1 MFIPMKTQL
10 SIVIATL
17 DCSEK
22 LDASLES
29 AVQILSQY
37 PNDYEILVKDCSLD
51 DKVRDSAIR
60 YSKILNIRYIHQ
72 SDSGIY
78 EAWNQALSHCKGRWI
93 YFMGADDLFTKNFP
107 FNALMEQL
115 RKQKKPIISIP
126 VKYVFNTYS
135 SVLTIDIIN
144 FLKHIRY
151 KNPFHHQ
158 GIFHQSDILKEIGFD
173 TSFRI
178 SGDFNTMLKM
188 TKSDPDNIV
197 CLSMPPMVEMHS
209 GGISTMISTNFER
222 LKERAK
228 VRKNNNI
235 RTNHSVV
242 FLSYIAAGAKLLLSK
257 LIGDAKIANAIFR
270 FKTMLLSLRKFY

>member
-1 MFIPMKTQL
+1 LETQL

-29 AVQILSQY
+29 SVQILSPY

-51 DKVRDSAIR
+51 DKVRDSASR
-60 YSKILNIRYIHQ
+60 YSKLLNIRYIHQ

-78 EAWNQALSHCKGRWI
+78 EAWNQALSYCEGRWI

-107 FNALMEQL
+107 FDALMEQL
-115 RKQKKPIISIP
+115 RKQKKPVISIP
-126 VKYVFNTYS
+126 VKYVFNAYS
-135 SVLTIDIIN
+135 AVSTIDLIK
-144 FLKHIRY
+144 FRKHIRY

-158 GIFHQSDILKEIGFD
+158 GIFHRSDKLKEIGFD

-178 SGDFNTMLKM
+178 SGDFNTLLKM
-188 TKSDPDNIV
+188 TKADPDNIV

-209 GGISTMISTNFER
+209 GGISTMISTNFDR
-222 LKERAK
+222 LRERAK

-235 RTNHSVV
+235 RTKHSVV
-242 FLSYIAAGAKLLLSK
+242 LLSYIAAGAKVLLSR
-257 LIGDAKIANAIFR
+257 LIGDAKLTNAIFR
-270 FKTMLLSLRKFY
+270 FKTMLLSLTKSY

>member
-1 MFIPMKTQL
+1 M
-10 SIVIATL
+10 
-17 DCSEK
+17 
-22 LDASLES
+22 
-29 AVQILSQY
+29 
-37 PNDYEILVKDCSLD
+37 D
-51 DKVRDSAIR
+51 DKVRDSAIA

-78 EAWNQALSHCKGRWI
+78 DAWNQALSHCKGRWI
-93 YFMGADDLFTKNFP
+93 YFMGADDLFINNFP
-107 FNALMEQL
+107 FNALVEQL
-115 RKQKKPIISIP
+115 GKQNKPIVSIP
-126 VKYVFNTYS
+126 VKYVFNAYS
-135 SVLTIDIIN
+135 SVSTIDIIN
-144 FLKHIRY
+144 FRKQIRY
-151 KNPFHHQ
+151 KNPFDHQ

-178 SGDFNTMLKM
+178 SGDFNTLLKM

-235 RTNHSVV
+235 RTNYSVV
-242 FLSYIAAGAKLLLSK
+242 FLSYIVAGVKILLSK
-257 LIGDAKIANAIFR
+257 LIEDAKIANAIFR
-270 FKTMLLSLRKFY
+270 FKTMLLSLRRS